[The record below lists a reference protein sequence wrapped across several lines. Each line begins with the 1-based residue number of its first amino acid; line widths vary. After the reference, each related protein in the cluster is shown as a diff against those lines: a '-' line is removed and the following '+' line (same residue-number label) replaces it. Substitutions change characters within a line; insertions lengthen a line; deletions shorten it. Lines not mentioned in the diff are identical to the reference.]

1 MRAGLPASD
10 LLAWPALLLAPLLAL
25 GYQSIVYAMVWPACE
40 AQSSTALHVVSA
52 LTLAASVAMTL
63 LAWRAWAGSAR
74 SADAVRPVTD
84 SDAGK
89 VASRP
94 RFVALMATLVGAF
107 ASLAI
112 AAMWFPVWVLS
123 PCH

>member
-1 MRAGLPASD
+1 MHAGLPTSD
-10 LLAWPALLLAPLLAL
+10 RLAWPALLLAPLLAL

-40 AQSSTALHVVSA
+40 GRSSTALHVVSA
-52 LTLAASVAMTL
+52 LTLAAALGMTL
-63 LAWRAWAGSAR
+63 LAWRAWVGIASPRGA
-74 SADAVRPVTD
+74 ARPVTD
-84 SDAGK
+84 SDVGN
-89 VASRP
+89 VAARP
-94 RFVALMATLVGAF
+94 RFVALMATLVGTF